1 MKLSPPGAYE
11 FSVGGS
17 WSSPMM
23 TWPPYAICGS
33 PSVVVVATV
42 VVVPA
47 WVVVVVGP
55 PVSSSPHATA
65 TRPNARRRPSHAAP
79 RRCFRCFKRIP
90 PCWLPWD
97 PRGRLREASLQHP
110 RERECRERK
119 QQRHHHRESIEVALR
134 QGRPREASQ
143 RSHPPAKGVG
153 QATTPTRMEQDQ
165 CDEGE
170 RQNQVDRDGDTG
182 DQRIPFRA
190 CGRHQSG

>member
-1 MKLSPPGAYE
+1 MKLSPPGAYA

-42 VVVPA
+42 VVVA
-47 WVVVVVGP
+47 WVVAVVVP
-55 PVSSSPHATA
+55 LVSSSPHATA
-65 TRPNARRRPSHAAP
+65 TRPNARRRPSHATP

-90 PCWLPWD
+90 PCRLPGD

-119 QQRHHHRESIEVALR
+119 QQRHHHGESIEVALR

-143 RSHPPAKGVG
+143 RSHPSAKGVG
-153 QATTPTRMEQDQ
+153 QATTPTRMEQ
-165 CDEGE
+165 
-170 RQNQVDRDGDTG
+170 
-182 DQRIPFRA
+182 
-190 CGRHQSG
+190 